1 MFGNLL
7 QLIVLFFVIFDP
19 LLSAAVFFT
28 ASKKMRLR
36 ERKKT
41 AFFAVSV
48 AALISFI
55 VLLSGNSI
63 LELFNTNINDFRVAG
78 GIILLILGVKMA
90 LGVSITNPN
99 QLQKNSSKALAAVI
113 GTPLITGPA
122 AITAII
128 ISTSD
133 YGILQTSTA
142 IAIVLAFTLVLL
154 YALSTRS
161 KMKGETAIQVLSTI
175 LGLVTIAWGIDFI
188 RTGLLLA

>member
-1 MFGNLL
+1 
-7 QLIVLFFVIFDP
+7 
-19 LLSAAVFFT
+19 
-28 ASKKMRLR
+28 
-36 ERKKT
+36 
-41 AFFAVSV
+41 
-48 AALISFI
+48 
-55 VLLSGNSI
+55 
-63 LELFNTNINDFRVAG
+63 
-78 GIILLILGVKMA
+78 
-90 LGVSITNPN
+90 PN

>member
-1 MFGNLL
+1 
-7 QLIVLFFVIFDP
+7 
-19 LLSAAVFFT
+19 
-28 ASKKMRLR
+28 
-36 ERKKT
+36 
-41 AFFAVSV
+41 
-48 AALISFI
+48 LISFI
-55 VLLSGNSI
+55 VLLSGNAI

>member
-55 VLLSGNSI
+55 VLLSGNAI